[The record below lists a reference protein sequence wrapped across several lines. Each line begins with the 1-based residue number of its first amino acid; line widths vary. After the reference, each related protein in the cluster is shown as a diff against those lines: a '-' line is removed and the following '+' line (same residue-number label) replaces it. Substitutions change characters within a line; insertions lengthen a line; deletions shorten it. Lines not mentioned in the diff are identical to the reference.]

1 MKKLI
6 LSAAIVLGSLS
17 TFATPISNT
26 EFTAKSVIIAE
37 EFKEIKAEEVPSTVT
52 ESLKKVY
59 PEAVITKAYVNEN
72 SEYKLEVKVGDKEET
87 LHVDANGKWLEK

>member
-17 TFATPISNT
+17 TYAAPSSNVTPV
-26 EFTAKSVIIAE
+26 AKTVTIADE
-37 EFKEIKAEEVPSTVT
+37 YTEIKMEELPAAVT
-52 ESLKKVY
+52 ESLMKAY
-59 PEAVITKAYVNEN
+59 PEAIISKAYVNEN

-87 LHVDANGKWLEK
+87 LFADADGKWLDK